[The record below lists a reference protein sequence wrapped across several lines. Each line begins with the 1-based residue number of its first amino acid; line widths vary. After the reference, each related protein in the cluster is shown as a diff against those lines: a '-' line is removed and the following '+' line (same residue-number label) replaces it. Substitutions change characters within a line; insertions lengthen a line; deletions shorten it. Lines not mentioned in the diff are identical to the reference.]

1 MTFRI
6 ALIALLILT
15 AHPATTLPNHPDL
28 PQQPMDPQHHPEK
41 QPTAPCPD
49 HQHHQPHNLPIT
61 YGQCYHLIHP
71 DFGPLVDS
79 TWGNDA
85 QPWQWLAFKQGQTPR
100 RLQVCRTADCDN
112 ADDAGPVA
120 NHGTFYLRDLR
131 GSPKSQWAPRF
142 LNVFEGLPSEVWPD
156 AQDGQGKRARFTA
169 AAAARGDW
177 LRLRVAESASG
188 FNGLHVN
195 SDSWPEHSYVFTDR
209 VDNSLSFW
217 FVRCDGGHD
226 GDDDDEEEEEEV
238 LVD

>member
-1 MTFRI
+1 MTI
-6 ALIALLILT
+6 KLPLLALLILT
-15 AHPATTLPNHPDL
+15 ASPAIALPNNPGPL
-28 PQQPMDPQHHPEK
+28 QQLMDPQHHPQE
-41 QPTAPCPD
+41 QPITPCPA
-49 HQHHQPHNLPIT
+49 HQHQQPHNLYIT
-61 YGQCYHLIHP
+61 YSQCYHLIHP

-100 RLQVCRTADCDN
+100 RLQVCRTVDCD
-112 ADDAGPVA
+112 DDDGPVE

-142 LNVFEGLPSEVWPD
+142 LNVFEGLQSQVWPD
-156 AQDGQGKRARFTA
+156 AQDGLGKRARFTA
-169 AAAARGDW
+169 STVPHGDW
-177 LRLRVAESASG
+177 LRLRLAESSSG

-217 FVRCDGGHD
+217 FVRCDGKHD
-226 GDDDDEEEEEEV
+226 GDDNAEGKED
-238 LVD
+238 

>member
-1 MTFRI
+1 MTFKL
-6 ALIALLILT
+6 ALLALLILT
-15 AHPATTLPNHPDL
+15 TPTHRTQNTHP
-28 PQQPMDPQHHPEK
+28 QEQPIPGP
-41 QPTAPCPD
+41 AD

-85 QPWQWLAFKQGQTPR
+85 QPWQWLAFKQGHTPR
-100 RLQVCRTADCDN
+100 RLQVCRTVDCDDDD
-112 ADDAGPVA
+112 DDAGPVA

-156 AQDGQGKRARFTA
+156 AQDGQGTRARFTA
-169 AAAARGDW
+169 AAAARGGW

-195 SDSWPEHSYVFTDR
+195 SDSWPGHSYVFTDR

-226 GDDDDEEEEEEV
+226 GDDEEEEEE
-238 LVD
+238 D